1 MLGLRA
7 PARQGRACSV
17 QSKTGCTWERPR
29 HCCGVA
35 EEKLILI
42 LESIPAWAGSANAQR
57 GLVAG
62 ACPGSRGHCSL
73 DVGETQPRCSTAP
86 WGPFRIRT
94 PGPAHGLAQEDALV
108 PHPAQ
113 KVFGGLS
120 AVPGPLPLL
129 LEHTHSGPP
138 PTGTVGGAG
147 AVVGQS
153 HPLQVPWALISPLP
167 PDLSLGT
174 CNEQPSPLATLP

>member
-1 MLGLRA
+1 MGTVCGGERLQQHPPPHTLRLGSGEKGSTGSTHRCGSSSARPRLWWVNHSSAGA
-7 PARQGRACSV
+7 PGPGTTRQSV
-17 QSKTGCTWERPR
+17 FCAIKAGCTWERPR

-86 WGPFRIRT
+86 WGPFRVRT
-94 PGPAHGLAQEDALV
+94 PGPAHGPAQEDALV

-113 KVFGGLS
+113 KAFGGLS

-129 LEHTHSGPP
+129 L
-138 PTGTVGGAG
+138 
-147 AVVGQS
+147 
-153 HPLQVPWALISPLP
+153 
-167 PDLSLGT
+167 
-174 CNEQPSPLATLP
+174 